1 MYATNSSVH
10 GDSPGK
16 NTGVGCCALLQG
28 IFSTQVSCIAG
39 RFFKHLRYQ
48 GSPIMYHLD
57 IKGKTTYILHLHL
70 ISFLSLNIIYFP
82 IVVWKKNNSKPSLE
96 FFCFYFSK
104 IWKCSKNVFFFFF
117 LNLCLQPL
125 ARGLFLQLQSQQCSI
140 F

>member
-57 IKGKTTYILHLHL
+57 IKGKTTYCFRLYILHLHL

-82 IVVWKKNNSKPSLE
+82 IVV
-96 FFCFYFSK
+96 
-104 IWKCSKNVFFFFF
+104 
-117 LNLCLQPL
+117 
-125 ARGLFLQLQSQQCSI
+125 
-140 F
+140 